1 MPTRRIAL
9 KGLGAAGLG
18 ATLAR
23 PWASALAQ
31 SYPGKTVRVITPFP
45 AGAGPDAAMRLLMR
59 HDYPGNVRE
68 LENILERSLALADS
82 DRIDASA
89 ANVDYDMKNETMVFT
104 GNVVIKQSRGSI
116 NGERVVYNLKSGQLQ
131 SGGEGGGRV
140 KMRILPKDTAASS
153 AQSSAKGNP

>member
-1 MPTRRIAL
+1 MTPKILNAAL
-9 KGLGAAGLG
+9 LAAL
-18 ATLAR
+18 LAAA
-23 PWASALAQ
+23 PAFAL
-31 SYPGKTVRVITPFP
+31 
-45 AGAGPDAAMRLLMR
+45 
-59 HDYPGNVRE
+59 E
-68 LENILERSLALADS
+68 S
-82 DRIDASA
+82 DRSRPIEIEADQGSLDQ
-89 ANVDYDMKNETMVFT
+89 ANQVTTFS